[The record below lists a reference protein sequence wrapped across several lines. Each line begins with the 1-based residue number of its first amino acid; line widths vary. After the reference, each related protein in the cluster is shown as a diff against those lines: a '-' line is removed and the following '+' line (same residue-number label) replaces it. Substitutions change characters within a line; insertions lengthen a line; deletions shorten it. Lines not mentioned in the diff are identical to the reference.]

1 MSALPWERLAAQSPL
16 YAEGDYHKAAYR
28 LIMEQVL
35 YASDAR
41 SRVAY
46 ELIVKHRK
54 EYDALLA
61 QLGMRITHNPHMGYV
76 LATPDQYVAEK
87 MRLSETRLALVL
99 RRLYDD
105 KMHAAEI
112 LAGEAFVD
120 MIELERA
127 YKDLLGREF
136 PARSQIEEQLH
147 ALKRYGI
154 VRLEDSHDEQR
165 LQAVI
170 RPGIVD
176 ILGETALLQL
186 AAHAGSPELEE
197 DTDENA

>member
-1 MSALPWERLAAQSPL
+1 MSQWQRQAAQSQFHT
-16 YAEGDYHKAAYR
+16 EGDFQKAGYR

-41 SRVAY
+41 SRMAY

-61 QLGMRITHNPHMGYV
+61 GLGMSITHNPNMGYV
-76 LATPDQYVAEK
+76 VATPDQYVAEK

-112 LAGEAFVD
+112 VAGEAFVD

-127 YKDLLGREF
+127 YQDLLGREF
-136 PARSQIEEQLH
+136 PVKLIEGQLH

-154 VRLEDSHDEQR
+154 VRLEDSFDEQR
-165 LQAVI
+165 LHVMI
-170 RPGIVD
+170 RPGIID

-186 AAHAGSPELEE
+186 AAHAHSPEPDDADE
-197 DTDENA
+197 DA